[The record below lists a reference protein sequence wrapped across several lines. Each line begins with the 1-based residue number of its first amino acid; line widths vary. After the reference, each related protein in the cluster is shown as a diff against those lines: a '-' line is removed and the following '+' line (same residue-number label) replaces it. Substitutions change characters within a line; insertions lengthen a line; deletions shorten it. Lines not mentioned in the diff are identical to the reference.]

1 MLRHLRARPE
11 NPERVVILGSG
22 GFVGGAIANRLAAEG
37 RRVLRLGRADFDLLS
52 DRASDRLA
60 DCLRDDDSLVMVSA
74 LAPCRTPSQLSANI
88 RMAEAVAS
96 ALERRGVAH
105 VVYISSDAVYADS
118 DRPLSERSCAEPA
131 SLHGVMH
138 LAREIVMRVVARET
152 PLAILR
158 PTLIFG
164 SGDPHNGYGP
174 NQFRRLAAK
183 GDPIV
188 LFGEGEELRDHIWIG
203 DVAEIACRVLF
214 HRSAGILNLATG
226 HVVTFLEIAEAVSKQ
241 FGSTA
246 PIQRCPRAGPA
257 PHGGYRAFDI
267 AATKAAFPDFAYKTF
282 AEGLDRSREN

>member
-11 NPERVVILGSG
+11 IPKRVVVLGSG
-22 GFVGGAIANRLAAEG
+22 GFVGGAIADRLAAEG
-37 RRVLRLGRADFDLLS
+37 CQILRLGRAELDLLS

-60 DCLRDDDSLVMVSA
+60 DCLRDNDSLVVVSA
-74 LAPCRTPSQLSANI
+74 SAPCRTPSQLSANI
-88 RMAEAVAS
+88 QMVEAVAS
-96 ALERRGVAH
+96 ALERRNVTHMA
-105 VVYISSDAVYADS
+105 YISSDAVYADS
-118 DRPLSERSCAEPA
+118 DRPLTERSCAEPA

-138 LAREIVMRVVARET
+138 LGREIVMRVAARET

-174 NQFRRLAAK
+174 NHFRRLAAK
-183 GDPIV
+183 GEPIV
-188 LFGEGEELRDHIWIG
+188 LFGEGEELRDHVWIG

-214 HRSAGILNLATG
+214 HCSAGILNLATG
-226 HVVTFLEIAEAVSKQ
+226 HVVTFREIAEAVSKQ
-241 FGSTA
+241 FGSEA
-246 PIQRCPRAGPA
+246 PIERRPRAGLA

-267 AATKAAFPDFAYKTF
+267 AATRAAFPDFAYKTF